1 MTRPSF
7 VDQGQGAYRK
17 ADEQLGIGP
26 PPQGATPLGWL
37 RGGSMPSLWFLA
49 RLQLALALLT
59 FVVEG
64 VSQVIGAIAVFD
76 AGSSLGVSKSIGV
89 QGLLNVL
96 TVGIATAVLLAG
108 AAVTSYL
115 ASRQDRERQ
124 SDFAVPDAA
133 TQSAAQP
140 VQSPPNLDPGFPQQ
154 SKS

>member
-1 MTRPSF
+1 MTRPTF
-7 VDQGQGAYRK
+7 IDQGQGAYRK

-37 RGGSMPSLWFLA
+37 RGGSMPSLWLLA
-49 RLQLALALLT
+49 RLQLGLALLT

-64 VSQVIGAIAVFD
+64 VNQVIGAVAVFD
-76 AGSSLGVSKSIGV
+76 SASSLGVSKSIGV

-124 SDFAVPDAA
+124 SDLTSPETANHGAPQ
-133 TQSAAQP
+133 TGP
-140 VQSPPNLDPGFPQQ
+140 SPPDLDHGFPPQP
-154 SKS
+154 KA